1 VNNDLIPPPQLDLRP
16 STRERQ
22 RQELTALVA
31 AGPRRRPA
39 LAPTLV
45 TAAAVAGVIAG
56 GVFGIPAYRDSRH
69 SPAPAPAP
77 AAKPGSAIRELTRAE
92 ATTTLASCAAQTNS
106 VAAGSKGRFKDSR
119 VVDAFT
125 VTAVHTE
132 GQTKTWLVGRR
143 PTPPLADTLEVCGL
157 DINGK
162 LVSAQETLVSPM
174 SLTGLVE
181 SAGQNFGQFSLPVTR
196 VTIQVTGGQELDTV
210 ARNGFWFA
218 PVEHTAKPFDSW
230 QSAAPP
236 KPGSRVGVYP
246 GTRLRGYSAT
256 GKLLYD
262 SARDAYTFEACW
274 PSGGGEAVCPQT
286 PWKRTTPSR

>member
-1 VNNDLIPPPQLDLRP
+1 VNNDLIPPPELDLRP
-16 STRERQ
+16 STRGRQ
-22 RQELTALVA
+22 RQELMALVA

-39 LAPTLV
+39 LAPTLI
-45 TAAAVAGVIAG
+45 TAVAVAAVIAG
-56 GVFGIPAYRDSRH
+56 GVFGIPAYRDSH
-69 SPAPAPAP
+69 HIPAPAP

-92 ATTTLASCAAQTNS
+92 ATATLASCAAQTNS
-106 VAAGSKGRFKDSR
+106 IAAGSKGRFKDSR

-125 VTAVHTE
+125 VTAVRTE

-181 SAGQNFGQFSLPVTR
+181 SAGRNFGQFSLPVTR
-196 VTIQVTGGQELDTV
+196 VTIQVAGGPELDAV

-230 QSAAPP
+230 QP

-262 SARDAYTFEACW
+262 SARDAYTFEDCW

-286 PWKRTTPSR
+286 PWKRRVPSR